1 MATIGQAA
9 TVPSGRVTNS
19 DVRYGVTRP
28 VTAIRSVC
36 AGKPMAGAYCTRRGY
51 CALRI
56 TFTGAGVQVAVGVEV
71 RVGVWLG
78 VLVGVRVAVE
88 VDVAVAVGVRVAVAV
103 AVADDVE
110 VGV

>member
-36 AGKPMAGAYCTRRGY
+36 AGKPIAGAYCTRRGY

-56 TFTGAGVQVAVGVEV
+56 TCTGAGVQVAVGVEV
-71 RVGVWLG
+71 RVGVRVG
-78 VLVGVRVAVE
+78 VLVGVRVGVE
-88 VDVAVAVGVRVAVAV
+88 VYVGVGVAVLVGV
-103 AVADDVE
+103 
-110 VGV
+110 